1 MEITNYCKKLMQF
14 TRILN
19 GFFRKCKKSLKAKNL
34 QIENYIIFKDEF
46 LIDNDSEPA
55 AITKFYLKQTRKIG
69 RQLGFLPPKPKF

>member
-34 QIENYIIFKDEF
+34 QIENYIIFKVIYF
-46 LIDNDSEPA
+46 KQSHNK
-55 AITKFYLKQTRKIG
+55 TYLKN
-69 RQLGFLPPKPKF
+69 